1 MSHSRA
7 TVTAQIETLADVDRL
22 LRETV
27 ATEQK
32 IDEELEELLMSQGKD
47 VLESVTTRLQQVT
60 ADRLSKALEG
70 VHELS
75 RTTRETADMADAVS
89 FKIRNVD
96 MKQSR
101 VREALRRIDGIQD
114 RVRAIDGCKK
124 AIDADD
130 VGVAVGCVSQFWDIV
145 EESGG
150 EDEEME
156 KQRDMMK
163 RYAKICEERV
173 REKTREA
180 MEGKNHDMFTTYVQM
195 FGPLRLQKEGLKY
208 LEEYIGGLVWA
219 RAQQEYDALVD
230 GFSLTGAKVTYV
242 DALSNVL
249 KDVAQSIDEY
259 VEVMRDAF
267 GPEYALEG
275 VHALHKEA
283 DVRGTR
289 VLKRFIEEKGLVK
302 MCSQINNRI
311 DGSMTQDTLIDA
323 RKVEPLLMDLLV
335 MCTRGEEYIQF
346 VLQCMVDAAA
356 PNDVSPS
363 LETSVRGGDFG
374 SSLREILSY
383 YISLEEYYVEE
394 SVSKAIEIDEA
405 VHGSLTSSMVDDS
418 FYILLSSGKRALS
431 TGRAPSTVAILNQI
445 NTVISSL
452 YRSSLVKKLQGC
464 PSKLASCAPS
474 SQQEKYNPNAD
485 KYAIIM
491 NDVDLSA
498 SYIDKLRAQ
507 LDDIAGRVFASSS
520 NDYERVRLVLAD
532 LSKTSADM
540 KKLAEQ
546 ATEQLSTSIMSK
558 LRPILDAFVANS
570 YELSDD
576 EAVNDGWSVSLIQAF
591 EQAFTWLQ
599 NILSPE
605 LYDKVIESS
614 VDKIVSRME
623 ASVAQKQFSQ
633 LGGLQLEKDVR
644 SLIIGLSEST
654 TVSMRDK
661 FSRLQ
666 QIATVL
672 GVETAAEATDLIGD
686 SNIAWKLTSLD
697 VRQMLNLRIDFSQSD
712 IASVKLHI

>member
-7 TVTAQIETLADVDRL
+7 AVTAQIETLADVDRL

-32 IDEELEELLMSQGKD
+32 IDEELEELLMTQGKD

-145 EESGG
+145 EESG
-150 EDEEME
+150 D
-156 KQRDMMK
+156 
-163 RYAKICEERV
+163 V
-173 REKTREA
+173 WS
-180 MEGKNHDMFTTYVQM
+180 
-195 FGPLRLQKEGLKY
+195 LRLQKEGLKY
-208 LEEYIGGLVWA
+208 LEEYVGGLVGA

-405 VHGSLTSSMVDDS
+405 VHGL
-418 FYILLSSGKRALS
+418 
-431 TGRAPSTVAILNQI
+431 
-445 NTVISSL
+445 
-452 YRSSLVKKLQGC
+452 
-464 PSKLASCAPS
+464 
-474 SQQEKYNPNAD
+474 
-485 KYAIIM
+485 
-491 NDVDLSA
+491 
-498 SYIDKLRAQ
+498 
-507 LDDIAGRVFASSS
+507 
-520 NDYERVRLVLAD
+520 
-532 LSKTSADM
+532 
-540 KKLAEQ
+540 
-546 ATEQLSTSIMSK
+546 
-558 LRPILDAFVANS
+558 
-570 YELSDD
+570 
-576 EAVNDGWSVSLIQAF
+576 
-591 EQAFTWLQ
+591 
-599 NILSPE
+599 
-605 LYDKVIESS
+605 
-614 VDKIVSRME
+614 
-623 ASVAQKQFSQ
+623 
-633 LGGLQLEKDVR
+633 
-644 SLIIGLSEST
+644 
-654 TVSMRDK
+654 
-661 FSRLQ
+661 
-666 QIATVL
+666 
-672 GVETAAEATDLIGD
+672 
-686 SNIAWKLTSLD
+686 
-697 VRQMLNLRIDFSQSD
+697 
-712 IASVKLHI
+712 